1 MNFAGLLGYIQSP
14 SRLPVYLL
22 QGILK
27 GEVSLYHW
35 PPVWLIWN
43 QLYEQLTIFVFYFQN
58 RLIQTSQ
65 TGGQWYS
72 DTSPFS
78 FPCLLSAFI
87 VPAFH
92 PAGPSATLPACLPT
106 LQIFPS
112 CKSTS
117 QYVCLSARLPV
128 CLPACLPACL
138 SARLPVCPP
147 ACLPA
152 CLSARLPVYPPA
164 CLPAC
169 LSVNIQLTSLADPS
183 YVPWKSIPHATTDR
197 RIRPA
202 DYRIDVEID
211 LW

>member
-1 MNFAGLLGYIQSP
+1 MTTDNFGI
-14 SRLPVYLL
+14 YL
-22 QGILK
+22 
-27 GEVSLYHW
+27 
-35 PPVWLIWN
+35 
-43 QLYEQLTIFVFYFQN
+43 QN
-58 RLIQTSQ
+58 RLIQTSR
-65 TGGQWYS
+65 TGGQQHS

-78 FPCLLSAFI
+78 IPCLLSAFI

-112 CKSTS
+112 CQSTS

-128 CLPACLPACL
+128 CPPACLPACLSACLPVCPPACLPACLSAHLPVCPPACLPACL

-169 LSVNIQLTSLADPS
+169 LSTRLPVCHHSVNVSTRSVICIVKEYSPRNVRQTN
-183 YVPWKSIPHATTDR
+183 
-197 RIRPA
+197 
-202 DYRIDVEID
+202 
-211 LW
+211 